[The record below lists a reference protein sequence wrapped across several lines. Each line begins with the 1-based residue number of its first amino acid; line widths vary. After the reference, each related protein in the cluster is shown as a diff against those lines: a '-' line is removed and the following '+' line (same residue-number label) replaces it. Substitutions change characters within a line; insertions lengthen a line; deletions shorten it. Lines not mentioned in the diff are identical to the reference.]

1 MFIGTFL
8 KLGNLTDYQFNLK
21 EYKRNKTMTLRYI
34 YPLSPRALLSDFFE
48 MQRAHN
54 IHNIRKA
61 NRELF
66 SNLIPN
72 ILNSLDMDRNALIEL
87 IRQSKQEGEQGQNN
101 AKIKII
107 KNGEVL
113 VDSNINDLTPEQ
125 LNNVEKT
132 LHNLVAD
139 GWGLSKVLRPDLYG
153 ALDDLSKDKESCA
166 CQQLATTKPES
177 DDKAVKIENPAE
189 EMANLN
195 DTAQKANTV
204 LESLK
209 DTSGIEQLRNR
220 ETSLKDILENDQ
232 LNDEQKVQELKKL
245 IL

>member
-1 MFIGTFL
+1 MI
-8 KLGNLTDYQFNLK
+8 
-21 EYKRNKTMTLRYI
+21 RYI
-34 YPLSPRALLSDFFE
+34 YPLSPRNLLSDFFE

-61 NRELF
+61 NQELF
-66 SNLIPN
+66 SGLIPN
-72 ILNSLDMDRNALIEL
+72 ILNSLDMDHNEL
-87 IRQSKQEGEQGQNN
+87 INLIRKSKQECEQGQNN
-101 AKIKII
+101 AKIKIV

-139 GWGLSKVLRPDLYG
+139 GWGLSKALRPDLYG
-153 ALDDLSKDKESCA
+153 ALADLSKDKEECG
-166 CQQLATTKPES
+166 CQHLATTKPES
-177 DDKAVKIENPAE
+177 DDKAVKIEKPAE
-189 EMANLN
+189 ENANLN
-195 DTAQKANTV
+195 DTAQKANTA

>member
-1 MFIGTFL
+1 
-8 KLGNLTDYQFNLK
+8 
-21 EYKRNKTMTLRYI
+21 MTLRYI
-34 YPLSPRALLSDFFE
+34 YPLNPRNLLEDFFE

-66 SNLIPN
+66 SSLIPN

-87 IRQSKQEGEQGQNN
+87 IRQNKQEGEQGSNN
-101 AKIKII
+101 AKIKIV

-139 GWGLSKVLRPDLYG
+139 GWGLSKALRPDLYG
-153 ALDDLSKDKESCA
+153 ALADLSKDKDECD
-166 CQQLATTKPES
+166 CQNLATTKPES
-177 DDKAVKIENPAE
+177 DDKAVKIEKPTDKE
-189 EMANLN
+189 VSQD

-209 DTSGIEQLRNR
+209 DTSGIEKLRNR
-220 ETSLKDILENDQ
+220 ETSLKDIIENDQ

>member
-1 MFIGTFL
+1 
-8 KLGNLTDYQFNLK
+8 
-21 EYKRNKTMTLRYI
+21 MTLRYI
-34 YPLSPRALLSDFFE
+34 YQLSPRDLLSNFFE
-48 MQRAHN
+48 TQRAHN
-54 IHNIRKA
+54 IRNIRKA
-61 NRELF
+61 NQELF
-66 SNLIPN
+66 SGLIPN
-72 ILNSLDMDRNALIEL
+72 ILNSLDMDHNALIDL
-87 IRQSKQEGEQGQNN
+87 IRKSKQECEQGQNN
-101 AKIKII
+101 AKIKIV

-139 GWGLSKVLRPDLYG
+139 GWGLSKALRPDLYG
-153 ALDDLSKDKESCA
+153 ALADLSKDKEECG
-166 CQQLATTKPES
+166 CQHLTTTKPES
-177 DDKAVKIENPAE
+177 DDKAVKIEKPTDE
-189 EMANLN
+189 KVSSN
-195 DTAQKANTV
+195 DNEQKANTV

>member
-1 MFIGTFL
+1 
-8 KLGNLTDYQFNLK
+8 
-21 EYKRNKTMTLRYI
+21 MTLRYI
-34 YPLSPRALLSDFFE
+34 YPLTPRNLLSDFFE

-54 IHNIRKA
+54 IRNIRKA
-61 NRELF
+61 NQELF
-66 SNLIPN
+66 LNLIPN
-72 ILNSLDMDRNALIEL
+72 ILNSLDMDHNALIEL
-87 IRQSKQEGEQGQNN
+87 IHKSKQECEQGQNN
-101 AKIKII
+101 AKIKIV

-139 GWGLSKVLRPDLYG
+139 GWGLSKALRPDLYG
-153 ALDDLSKDKESCA
+153 ALDDLSKDKDGSA

-177 DDKAVKIENPAE
+177 DDKAVKIEKPE
-189 EMANLN
+189 EKANSN

-209 DTSGIEQLRNR
+209 DTSGIGQLRNR

>member
-1 MFIGTFL
+1 
-8 KLGNLTDYQFNLK
+8 
-21 EYKRNKTMTLRYI
+21 MTLRYI
-34 YPLSPRALLSDFFE
+34 YPLNPRNLLSDFFE
-48 MQRAHN
+48 IQRAHN

-66 SNLIPN
+66 SSLIPN

-87 IRQSKQEGEQGQNN
+87 IRQNKQEGEQGSNN
-101 AKIKII
+101 AKIKIV

-153 ALDDLSKDKESCA
+153 ALADLSKDKEECG
-166 CQQLATTKPES
+166 CQNLATTKPES
-177 DDKAVKIENPAE
+177 DDKAVKIEKPTDKE
-189 EMANLN
+189 VRQG
-195 DTAQKANTV
+195 DTVQKVNTV

>member
-1 MFIGTFL
+1 
-8 KLGNLTDYQFNLK
+8 
-21 EYKRNKTMTLRYI
+21 MTLRYI
-34 YPLSPRALLSDFFE
+34 YPLSPRNLLEDFFE
-48 MQRAHN
+48 IQRAHN

-66 SNLIPN
+66 SSLIPN
-72 ILNSLDMDRNALIEL
+72 ILNSLDIDRNALIDL

-101 AKIKII
+101 AKIKIV

-139 GWGLSKVLRPDLYG
+139 GWGLSKALRPDLCG
-153 ALDDLSKDKESCA
+153 ALADLSKDKDECV
-166 CQQLATTKPES
+166 CQNLAITKPES
-177 DDKAVKIENPAE
+177 DDKAVKIEKPTDKE
-189 EMANLN
+189 VSRD
-195 DTAQKANTV
+195 DTAQKVNTV

-209 DTSGIEQLRNR
+209 DTSGIEKLRNR
-220 ETSLKDILENDQ
+220 ETSLKDILENNQ

>member
-1 MFIGTFL
+1 
-8 KLGNLTDYQFNLK
+8 
-21 EYKRNKTMTLRYI
+21 MTLRYI
-34 YPLSPRALLSDFFE
+34 CQLSPRNLLDDFFE
-48 MQRAHN
+48 RQRAHD

-61 NRELF
+61 NQNLF
-66 SNLIPN
+66 SSLIPS
-72 ILNSLDMDRNALIEL
+72 ILNSLDMDHNALIEL
-87 IRQSKQEGEQGQNN
+87 IRKNKQEGEQGSNN
-101 AKIKII
+101 AKIKIV

-125 LNNVEKT
+125 LNDVEKT

-139 GWGLSKVLRPDLYG
+139 GFGLSKALRPDLNG
-153 ALDDLSKDKESCA
+153 ALDDLSKDKEECA
-166 CQQLATTKPES
+166 CKQLETAKPES
-177 DDKAVKIENPAE
+177 DDKTVKVEKPAE
-189 EMANLN
+189 EKANSN

-220 ETSLKDILENDQ
+220 ETSLKDILENEQ

>member
-1 MFIGTFL
+1 
-8 KLGNLTDYQFNLK
+8 
-21 EYKRNKTMTLRYI
+21 MTLRYI
-34 YPLSPRALLSDFFE
+34 YQLSPRDLLSDFFE
-48 MQRAHN
+48 TQRANN
-54 IHNIRKA
+54 IRNIRKA
-61 NRELF
+61 NQELF
-66 SNLIPN
+66 SGLIPN
-72 ILNSLDMDRNALIEL
+72 ILNSLDMDHNALIDL
-87 IRQSKQEGEQGQNN
+87 IRKSKQECEQGQNN
-101 AKIKII
+101 AKIKIV

-139 GWGLSKVLRPDLYG
+139 GWGLSKALRPDLYG
-153 ALDDLSKDKESCA
+153 ALADLSKDKEECA

-177 DDKAVKIENPAE
+177 DDKAVKIEKPAE
-189 EMANLN
+189 EKVNLN

-232 LNDEQKVQELKKL
+232 LNDEQKIQELKKL

>member
-1 MFIGTFL
+1 
-8 KLGNLTDYQFNLK
+8 
-21 EYKRNKTMTLRYI
+21 MTLRYI
-34 YPLSPRALLSDFFE
+34 YPLNPRNLLEDFFE

-66 SNLIPN
+66 SSLIPN

-87 IRQSKQEGEQGQNN
+87 IRQNKQEGEQGSNN
-101 AKIKII
+101 TKIKIV

-139 GWGLSKVLRPDLYG
+139 GWGLSKALRPDLYG
-153 ALDDLSKDKESCA
+153 ALADLSKDKDECG
-166 CQQLATTKPES
+166 CQNLATTKPES
-177 DDKAVKIENPAE
+177 DDKAVKIEKPTDKE
-189 EMANLN
+189 VSQD

-209 DTSGIEQLRNR
+209 DTSGIEKLRNR
-220 ETSLKDILENDQ
+220 ETSLKDIIENDQ

>member
-1 MFIGTFL
+1 
-8 KLGNLTDYQFNLK
+8 
-21 EYKRNKTMTLRYI
+21 MTLRYI
-34 YPLSPRALLSDFFE
+34 YPLSPRNLLEDFFE
-48 MQRAHN
+48 TQRAHN

-61 NRELF
+61 NRDLF
-66 SNLIPN
+66 ANLIPN
-72 ILNSLDMDRNALIEL
+72 ILNSLDMGHNELIEL
-87 IRQSKQEGEQGQNN
+87 IKQSKENGEKTATD

-139 GWGLSKVLRPDLYG
+139 GWGLSKALRPDLHG
-153 ALDDLSKDKESCA
+153 ALNDLSKDKEKCD
-166 CQQLATTKPES
+166 CQTLASVKPEN
-177 DDKAVKIENPAE
+177 DDIAVKVSEPKE
-189 EMANLN
+189 EKAATNEA
-195 DTAQKANTV
+195 TQKSNEV

-209 DTSGIEQLRNR
+209 DTSGIDKLRSR
-220 ETSLKDILENDQ
+220 ETSLKEILENEK
-232 LNDEQKVQELKKL
+232 LNDEQKIQELKKL